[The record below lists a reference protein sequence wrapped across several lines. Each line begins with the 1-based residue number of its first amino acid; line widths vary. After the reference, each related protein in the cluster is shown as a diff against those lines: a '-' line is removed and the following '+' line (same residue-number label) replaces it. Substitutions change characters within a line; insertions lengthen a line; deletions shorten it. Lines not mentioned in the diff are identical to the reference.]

1 MPLRKLW
8 QKRFKLNNR
17 GSAIVTVIVVTI
29 FITIVATTML
39 FISGRNY
46 IMKQTD
52 YQNTKSFYSA
62 EETLDKLKEL
72 LVPEVDKAFDVA
84 YRDMM
89 RNYASFS
96 TDDERLRYYVDSF
109 TTELDDE
116 WADKL
121 ALSGTPLATVR
132 KFMEDQGVSPDMTK
146 LITNVAGFQIV
157 SIDNKNRFVIKGVEV
172 YYVDDRGFSAYLTT
186 DIALTPPDYKA
197 DSTTP
202 DPADP
207 AAPAEPDKMNMSE
220 YVIYVNWKK
229 N

>member
-8 QKRFKLNNR
+8 RKRFKLNNR

-52 YQNTKSFYSA
+52 YQNTRSFYSA

-89 RNYASFS
+89 RNYAKYSS
-96 TDDERLRYYVDSF
+96 ENERLRYYVDSF
-109 TTELDDE
+109 TTELDKE
-116 WADKL
+116 WAKKL
-121 ALSGTPLATVR
+121 SLSGTPLATVR

-146 LITNVAGFQIV
+146 LITNVGGFQIV

-172 YYVDDRGFSAYLTT
+172 YYVDDRGFSSYLTT

-197 DSTTP
+197 DSAAP
-202 DPADP
+202 DPTV
-207 AAPAEPDKMNMSE
+207 PDKMNMSE